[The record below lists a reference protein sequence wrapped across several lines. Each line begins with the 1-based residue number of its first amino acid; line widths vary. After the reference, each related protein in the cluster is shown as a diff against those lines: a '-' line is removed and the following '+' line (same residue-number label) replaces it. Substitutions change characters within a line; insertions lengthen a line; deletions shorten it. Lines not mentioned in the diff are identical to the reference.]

1 MNDRASACESNRR
14 FATVSVDAGKLL
26 SFCDRSDALP
36 ATSALIRDGLE
47 RKESPAKIA
56 LDAMADPEFKRYFC
70 NLAFIEFDK
79 LAIAGKVDCYEVLSA
94 EISHAQ
100 KAALNRENDLDI
112 GQAALMGFMGAVK
125 AIDSGVSS
133 LALDGANN
141 GKGNGEDAAQPG
153 SAQGRSGDG
162 APQVCR
168 PTKGA
173 SDKATQID
181 PADGEN
187 SAEAS
192 RGNAESAEL
201 EGAGL
206 DPGAASNG
214 ADAAAKPVASTPGP
228 SGSETGDRR
237 SRQQRFLDSLSIYK
251 MRRKAAR
258 AALRAQ
264 YLKEQSE
271 REEEDERGEGR
282 NGSAE
287 DPGRCFDDG
296 FDAESLAESIRQD
309 LETALKKVA
318 EELKNPNSSFFAP
331 AHEPDAKEGAASA
344 SGPGAQ
350 GPGRRAGHDP
360 SQQVQGQQSQDQQSQ
375 DQQSQDQQSQDQANP
390 DGEPGAQRDSASQT
404 GGSVENSETG
414 LEASLAPDR
423 TPVGGKFVN
432 ELAAGQ
438 REVLNWGKR
447 IIDEFARRFARKND
461 ETAEGRSPAKDG
473 ENNALCEHPAKTAIA
488 RRHVRQQSYADYV
501 QQLKD
506 EIDAIAQTAK
516 LSSADAALPEGSTPD
531 ANFGL
536 GSGSGAGTTAQNPD
550 AAGEGLADP
559 SSGLGGSGGLGS
571 IEACVVYEARPQC
584 KLSDDFF
591 DDPVRL
597 SFIEGRRM
605 HNLRRKR
612 DFVYDETNYKN
623 ACKIA
628 QVPTADQFGWWEEL
642 SVKLWYKNEFQA
654 LSDHI
659 VRHAQAIMSDGYVE
673 KEFPKFAR
681 LRSPGRKLGKIERK
695 GELYDAFVADET
707 LKAFYRMCASA
718 RHDPEPTAKTVVE
731 CLGDYVCADD
741 VDEESGDRA
750 LDVATYFDAQ
760 DKSKLRAEATEFISR
775 ALTNDFLFSAL
786 KLAYERIDVTALKD
800 MSLSDLDKFSFF
812 RYLLVDIEL
821 GMSES

>member
-36 ATSALIRDGLE
+36 ATSALIRDGLK

-79 LAIAGKVDCYEVLSA
+79 LAIAGKVDCYAVLSA

-125 AIDSGVSS
+125 AIDSGAAS
-133 LALDGANN
+133 LALDGQNN
-141 GKGNGEDAAQPG
+141 GKGNGEAAAQPAAAQPAA
-153 SAQGRSGDG
+153 AQGQSGDG
-162 APQVCR
+162 APRVRQ
-168 PTKGA
+168 PAEGA
-173 SDKATQID
+173 SDKAAPMG

-187 SAEAS
+187 SAEANC
-192 RGNAESAEL
+192 GNAENPEAENPEL
-201 EGAGL
+201 EGADHDPKSAPGGADL
-206 DPGAASNG
+206 GDNPGAA
-214 ADAAAKPVASTPGP
+214 TPGP
-228 SGSETGDRR
+228 SGSETGDSR

-258 AALRAQ
+258 SALRAQ
-264 YLKEQSE
+264 YLKEQRE
-271 REEEDERGEGR
+271 REEEDERVSGR
-282 NGSAE
+282 DGSAE
-287 DPGRCFDDG
+287 DPGRSLESGAERDG
-296 FDAESLAESIRQD
+296 FDEENLAESIRQD
-309 LETALKKVA
+309 LETALKRVA
-318 EELKNPNSSFFAP
+318 EELKNPNSSFLAQ
-331 AHEPDAKEGAASA
+331 AHEPDAKKGAASS
-344 SGPGAQ
+344 SGAADRAPN
-350 GPGRRAGHDP
+350 RRAGQDA
-360 SQQVQGQQSQDQQSQ
+360 SQQGQGQDQDE
-375 DQQSQDQQSQDQANP
+375 ANR
-390 DGEPGAQRDSASQT
+390 DGEPGSRRDSAAQT
-404 GGSVENSETG
+404 GGSDGNSKTG
-414 LEASLAPDR
+414 LKASLAPGQ
-423 TPVGGKFVN
+423 TPVGEKFVN

-461 ETAEGRSPAKDG
+461 ETADGRSPAEDG
-473 ENNALCEHPAKTAIA
+473 KNNALFEHPAKTAIA
-488 RRHVRQQSYADYV
+488 RRHVRQQSYSEYV

-516 LSSADAALPEGSTPD
+516 LSAADSASPEGSAPN
-531 ANFGL
+531 AN
-536 GSGSGAGTTAQNPD
+536 SGAGAGAGAGTIAQDPE
-550 AAGEGLADP
+550 ATGETLTDP
-559 SSGLGGSGGLGS
+559 SSGLGGSCDLGS

-584 KLSDDFF
+584 KLADDFF
-591 DDPVRL
+591 DAPVRL

-623 ACKIA
+623 ACNIA
-628 QVPTADQFGWWEEL
+628 RVPTADQFGWWEEL

-681 LRSPGRKLGKIERK
+681 LRSPERKLGKIERK

>member
-79 LAIAGKVDCYEVLSA
+79 LAIAGKVDCYAVLSA

-125 AIDSGVSS
+125 AIDSGGSS
-133 LALDGANN
+133 LALDGPND
-141 GKGNGEDAAQPG
+141 GK
-153 SAQGRSGDG
+153 GDG

-173 SDKATQID
+173 SDKETQID

-187 SAEAS
+187 SAEAN
-192 RGNAESAEL
+192 RGNAESAEF

-206 DPGAASNG
+206 DPESASGG
-214 ADAAAKPVASTPGP
+214 ADAAAKPVAATPGP

-296 FDAESLAESIRQD
+296 FDAESLAESIRRD
-309 LETALKKVA
+309 LETTLKRVA
-318 EELKNPNSSFFAP
+318 EELKNPNSSFLAP
-331 AHEPDAKEGAASA
+331 AHEPDAKKGAACS
-344 SGPGAQ
+344 SGPG
-350 GPGRRAGHDP
+350 GPGPNRRAGHDP
-360 SQQVQGQQSQDQQSQ
+360 SQHGQGQQGQNQDQNQGKGQ
-375 DQQSQDQQSQDQANP
+375 VNR
-390 DGEPGAQRDSASQT
+390 DGEPGAQRGSASQT

-423 TPVGGKFVN
+423 APVGGKFVN

-447 IIDEFARRFARKND
+447 VIDEFARRFARKND
-461 ETAEGRSPAKDG
+461 ETAEGRSPAEDG

-488 RRHVRQQSYADYV
+488 RRHVRQQSYSDYV

-516 LSSADAALPEGSTPD
+516 LSPADAALPEGSAPD
-531 ANFGL
+531 ANSGL
-536 GSGSGAGTTAQNPD
+536 GSGAGTIAQDPE
-550 AAGEGLADP
+550 AAGEPLADP
-559 SSGLGGSGGLGS
+559 SSGLGGSGDLGP

-681 LRSPGRKLGKIERK
+681 LRSPERKLGKIEPK

-741 VDEESGDRA
+741 VDDESGDRA

-786 KLAYERIDVTALKD
+786 KLDYERIDVTALKD